1 MTESERS
8 SLRRQYDQTMHDFAS
23 RNSAAIAG
31 LSKDMKELSDA
42 LYKTNERLLKIESG
56 QTQVAMAAAKEAT
69 RETLAVFGL
78 SPEDPKGI
86 EETRA
91 TLRFV
96 KGAHNTVKTAWT
108 IGFTFALTAFLGVI
122 AVKLGWMEK

>member
-1 MTESERS
+1 MTDSELTH
-8 SLRRQYDQTMHDFAS
+8 LRRQQDQDLRNFA
-23 RNSAAIAG
+23 
-31 LSKDMKELSDA
+31 
-42 LYKTNERLLKIESG
+42 KTNSESITALREDMHELYQEIRKISERLFQIESG
-56 QTQVAMAAAKEAT
+56 QAVIAVKAAKEAT
-69 RETLAVFGL
+69 RETLSVFGL

-108 IGFTFALTAFLGVI
+108 VGFTFALTAVLGAI
-122 AVKLGWMEK
+122 AVKYGWKG